1 MISDIGNF
9 VQKIIIDGGKI
20 FPLLVPSTKMIGPS
34 LMNPS
39 IINIDGKLLINLRNV
54 NYVLYHAEHGMN
66 EHSWGPL
73 CYLHTEQHCVLATHN
88 ILCELDDNFN
98 IKHSTI
104 VDTSTL
110 DVKPLWEFIGLE
122 DARLAYWDNKL
133 YLSGVR
139 RDTTTNG
146 QGRIELSEITI
157 DENNNAKEI
166 SRQRLPAPP
175 PDASYC
181 EKNWMPIS
189 DRPYQY
195 VKWTNPTEVVE
206 YDPATKET
214 KTIVLTE
221 FQNLNTRDL
230 RGGSQVIPYGDYYL
244 GLLHEVDLFKSE
256 AGRKNATYRHRFA
269 LWDQSFNLLRVSP
282 RFDFMSGEIEFA
294 CGMTE
299 YNDQILITFGFQ
311 DNASYLLVVNKSSI
325 NELVSL

>member
-9 VQKIIIDGGKI
+9 SKKVILDGGKI
-20 FPLLVPSTKMIGPS
+20 VPLLVQPDKMVGPS

-39 IINIDGKLLINLRNV
+39 ILNIDGKLLVNLRNV
-54 NYVLYHAEHGMN
+54 NYVLYHAEDGVN
-66 EHSWGPL
+66 EHIWGPL
-73 CYLHTEQHCVLATHN
+73 CYLHTEQHQVLATHN
-88 ILCELDDNFN
+88 IICELDSNFN
-98 IKHSTI
+98 IIYNSI

-122 DARLAYWDNKL
+122 DARLAYWNDKL

-146 QGRIELSEITI
+146 QGRIELSEII
-157 DENNNAKEI
+157 FDENHNAKEI

-175 PDASYC
+175 PDNSYC

-189 DRPYQY
+189 DRPYHY
-195 VKWTNPTEVVE
+195 VKWTNPTEVVQ
-206 YDPATKET
+206 YDPNTQTT
-214 KTIVLTE
+214 KTIVLTDY
-221 FQNLNTRDL
+221 QKLNTRDL
-230 RGGSQVIPYGDYYL
+230 RGGSQVIPYNNYYL

-269 LWDQSFNLLRVSP
+269 LWDQSFNLVRVSP
-282 RFDFMSGEIEFA
+282 MFDFMSGEVEFA

-299 YNDQILITFGFQ
+299 YNNQILITFGFQ
-311 DNASYLLVVNKSSI
+311 DNASYLLVTNKSSI
-325 NELVSL
+325 NELIGL

>member
-9 VQKIIIDGGKI
+9 VKKVIADGGGI
-20 FPLLVPSTKMIGPS
+20 LPLLIPSTKIVGPS

-39 IINIDGKLLINLRNV
+39 IINLDGKLLVNLRNV
-54 NYVLYHAEHGMN
+54 NYVLYHAEHGVN
-66 EHSWGPL
+66 EHIWGPL
-73 CYLHTEQHCVLATHN
+73 CYLHTEQHQVLATNN
-88 ILCELDDNFN
+88 ILCELDSDFN
-98 IKHSTI
+98 IIYSSI
-104 VDTSTL
+104 VDTSLL
-110 DVKPLWEFIGLE
+110 DVKPLWEFTGLE
-122 DARLAYWDNKL
+122 DARLAYWNNKL

-146 QGRIELSEITI
+146 QGRIELSEII
-157 DENNNAKEI
+157 FDDNNAKEI

-175 PDASYC
+175 PDTSYC

-206 YDPATKET
+206 YNPETKQT

-221 FQNLNTRDL
+221 YQKLNTRDL
-230 RGGSQVIPYGDYYL
+230 RGGSQVIPYENHYL
-244 GLLHEVDLFKSE
+244 GLLHEVDLFRSE

-282 RFDFMSGEIEFA
+282 GFDFMGGEVEFA

-299 YNDQILITFGFQ
+299 YKDQILITFGFQ
-311 DNASYLLVVNKSSI
+311 DNASYLLVTNKSSI
-325 NELVSL
+325 NELIGL